1 MPQTTLTVKLVGSED
16 DDGFVRFDEFTGFC
30 RALSKCLRRISDAAN
45 PGGDKIYYRVVAMEA
60 ASAAVTLE
68 AIHPTA
74 GKNRGEAVFRL
85 FRDTAIRLQDGKAP
99 DKRLTFEDIEAFREL
114 LLPLDR
120 HASEV
125 WVDGFQ
131 LTFNAVTSIESIVGN
146 AIPSNGEVTGSLER
160 LNLHDRYEFVSFPA
174 AGSRIV
180 CTFEESLL
188 EQVRRGIKRV
198 VTAFGVPLLSTG

>member
-131 LTFNAVTSIESIVGN
+131 LTF
-146 AIPSNGEVTGSLER
+146 ER
-160 LNLHDRYEFVSFPA
+160 RDEHREHRWQRNPVE
-174 AGSRIV
+174 
-180 CTFEESLL
+180 
-188 EQVRRGIKRV
+188 RRGDR
-198 VTAFGVPLLSTG
+198 LSRTSQSARSLRIRLVSGGGKPDRLHV

>member
-1 MPQTTLTVKLVGSED
+1 MPRT
-16 DDGFVRFDEFTGFC
+16 
-30 RALSKCLRRISDAAN
+30 RAAIRSITASSRWRPPARRSRWRPSIRRPARE
-45 PGGDKIYYRVVAMEA
+45 PW
-60 ASAAVTLE
+60 
-68 AIHPTA
+68 
-74 GKNRGEAVFRL
+74 RGRFRL

-131 LTFNAVTSIESIVGN
+131 LTSNTVTSIESIVGN

-160 LNLHDRYEFVSFPA
+160 LNLHDRYEFVLFPA

-198 VTAFGVPLLSTG
+198 VTVFGVLYFQPDKPLPDRVRVKRMEIHPPNEALATREPEGIFRDAPAI